1 MKIMYC
7 NIHWWI
13 IHGLDFIV
21 KEIAEKENLKVV
33 ELRYNKRLFSQG
45 HIQILSA
52 GIEDFLSLIYNARYV
67 ITNSFHGTIFSILF
81 EKNFYTL
88 KINGVNSRIENIL
101 NITELNNRCIENV
114 SEIDLKKKIDFKNA
128 KDKIEKEREHSQ
140 EFLRN
145 VLKK

>member
-1 MKIMYC
+1 M
-7 NIHWWI
+7 
-13 IHGLDFIV
+13 DSIV

-33 ELRYNKRLFSQG
+33 ELRYNKRLFSKG

-67 ITNSFHGTIFSILF
+67 ITNSFHGTIFSILL
-81 EKNFYTL
+81 EKNFYTV

-114 SEIDLKKKIDFKNA
+114 SEIDLKEKIDFKNA

>member
-1 MKIMYC
+1 M
-7 NIHWWI
+7 
-13 IHGLDFIV
+13 DSIV
-21 KEIAEKENLKVV
+21 KEISEKENLKVV
-33 ELRYNKRLFSQG
+33 ELRYNKRLFSKG

-81 EKNFYTL
+81 EKNFYTV

-114 SEIDLKKKIDFKNA
+114 SEINLKEKIDFKNA
-128 KDKIEKEREHSQ
+128 KDKIEKEREYSQ
-140 EFLRN
+140 EFLQN

>member
-1 MKIMYC
+1 M
-7 NIHWWI
+7 
-13 IHGLDFIV
+13 DSIV

-33 ELRYNKRLFSQG
+33 ELRYNKRLFSRG

-67 ITNSFHGTIFSILF
+67 ITNSFHGTIFSILL
-81 EKNFYTL
+81 EKNFYTV

-114 SEIDLKKKIDFKNA
+114 SEIDLNEKIDFKNA

-145 VLKK
+145 VLRK

>member
-1 MKIMYC
+1 M
-7 NIHWWI
+7 
-13 IHGLDFIV
+13 IHGLDSIV

-33 ELRYNKRLFSQG
+33 ELRYNKRLFSKG

-67 ITNSFHGTIFSILF
+67 ITNSFHGTIFSILL
-81 EKNFYTL
+81 EKNFYTV

-114 SEIDLKKKIDFKNA
+114 SEIDLKEKIDFKNA

>member
-1 MKIMYC
+1 M
-7 NIHWWI
+7 
-13 IHGLDFIV
+13 DSIV

-33 ELRYNKRLFSQG
+33 ELRYNKRLFSKG

-81 EKNFYTL
+81 EKNFYTV

-114 SEIDLKKKIDFKNA
+114 SEINLKEKIDFKNA

-140 EFLRN
+140 EFLQN

>member
-1 MKIMYC
+1 MDSI
-7 NIHWWI
+7 
-13 IHGLDFIV
+13 L

-33 ELRYNKRLFSQG
+33 ELRYNKRLFSKG

-67 ITNSFHGTIFSILF
+67 ITNSFHGTIFSILL
-81 EKNFYTL
+81 EKNFYTV

-114 SEIDLKKKIDFKNA
+114 SEIDLKEKIDFKNA

>member
-1 MKIMYC
+1 
-7 NIHWWI
+7 
-13 IHGLDFIV
+13 LDSIV

-33 ELRYNKRLFSQG
+33 ELRYNKRLFSKG

-67 ITNSFHGTIFSILF
+67 ITNSFHGTIFSILL
-81 EKNFYTL
+81 EKNFYTV

-114 SEIDLKKKIDFKNA
+114 SEIDLNEKIDFKNA

>member
-1 MKIMYC
+1 M
-7 NIHWWI
+7 
-13 IHGLDFIV
+13 DSIV

-33 ELRYNKRLFSQG
+33 ELRYNKRLFSKG

-67 ITNSFHGTIFSILF
+67 ITNSFHGTIFSILL
-81 EKNFYTL
+81 EKYFYTV

-101 NITELNNRCIENV
+101 NITELNNRCIENI
-114 SEIDLKKKIDFKNA
+114 SEINLKEKIDFKNA

>member
-1 MKIMYC
+1 M
-7 NIHWWI
+7 
-13 IHGLDFIV
+13 DSIV

-33 ELRYNKRLFSQG
+33 ELRYNKRLFSKS

-52 GIEDFLSLIYNARYV
+52 GIEDFLSLIYNAKYV

-81 EKNFYTL
+81 EKNFYTV

-128 KDKIEKEREHSQ
+128 KDKIEKEREYSQ

>member
-1 MKIMYC
+1 M
-7 NIHWWI
+7 
-13 IHGLDFIV
+13 
-21 KEIAEKENLKVV
+21 
-33 ELRYNKRLFSQG
+33 
-45 HIQILSA
+45 
-52 GIEDFLSLIYNARYV
+52 
-67 ITNSFHGTIFSILF
+67 F

>member
-1 MKIMYC
+1 M
-7 NIHWWI
+7 
-13 IHGLDFIV
+13 DFIV

-33 ELRYNKRLFSQG
+33 ELRYNKRLFSKG

-81 EKNFYTL
+81 EKNFYTV

-114 SEIDLKKKIDFKNA
+114 SEINLKEKIDFKNA

-140 EFLRN
+140 EFLQN

>member
-1 MKIMYC
+1 M
-7 NIHWWI
+7 
-13 IHGLDFIV
+13 DSIV

-33 ELRYNKRLFSQG
+33 ELRYNKRLFSKG

-67 ITNSFHGTIFSILF
+67 ITNSFHGTIFSILL
-81 EKNFYTL
+81 EKNFYTV

-114 SEIDLKKKIDFKNA
+114 SEIDLNEKIDYKNA

>member
-1 MKIMYC
+1 M
-7 NIHWWI
+7 
-13 IHGLDFIV
+13 DSIV

-33 ELRYNKRLFSQG
+33 ELRYNKRLFSKG

-67 ITNSFHGTIFSILF
+67 ITNSFHGTIFSILL
-81 EKNFYTL
+81 EKNFYTV

-114 SEIDLKKKIDFKNA
+114 SEIDLKEKIDFKNA
-128 KDKIEKEREHSQ
+128 KGKIEKEREHSQ

>member
-1 MKIMYC
+1 M
-7 NIHWWI
+7 
-13 IHGLDFIV
+13 DSIV

-33 ELRYNKRLFSQG
+33 ELRYNKRLFSRG

-67 ITNSFHGTIFSILF
+67 ITNSFHGTIFSILL
-81 EKNFYTL
+81 EKNFYTV

-114 SEIDLKKKIDFKNA
+114 SEIDLNEKIDFKNA

>member
-1 MKIMYC
+1 M
-7 NIHWWI
+7 
-13 IHGLDFIV
+13 DFIV

-33 ELRYNKRLFSQG
+33 ELRYNKRLFSKG

-81 EKNFYTL
+81 EKNFYTV

-114 SEIDLKKKIDFKNA
+114 SEINLKEKIDFKNA

>member
-1 MKIMYC
+1 M
-7 NIHWWI
+7 
-13 IHGLDFIV
+13 DSIV

-33 ELRYNKRLFSQG
+33 ELRYNKRLFSRG

-81 EKNFYTL
+81 EKNFYTV

-114 SEIDLKKKIDFKNA
+114 SEINLKKKIDFKNA

>member
-1 MKIMYC
+1 M
-7 NIHWWI
+7 
-13 IHGLDFIV
+13 DSIV

-33 ELRYNKRLFSQG
+33 ELRYNKRLFSKG

-67 ITNSFHGTIFSILF
+67 ITNSFHGTIFSILL
-81 EKNFYTL
+81 EKNFYTV

-101 NITELNNRCIENV
+101 NITELNNRCIENI
-114 SEIDLKKKIDFKNA
+114 SEINLKEKIDFKNA

>member
-1 MKIMYC
+1 M
-7 NIHWWI
+7 
-13 IHGLDFIV
+13 DSIV

-33 ELRYNKRLFSQG
+33 ELRYNKRLFSKG

-81 EKNFYTL
+81 EKNFYTV

-101 NITELNNRCIENV
+101 NITELSNRCIEKKNRLQKCKRK
-114 SEIDLKKKIDFKNA
+114 ERKRKRTFARIFTKCFKKI
-128 KDKIEKEREHSQ
+128 
-140 EFLRN
+140 
-145 VLKK
+145 KK

>member
-1 MKIMYC
+1 M
-7 NIHWWI
+7 
-13 IHGLDFIV
+13 DFIV

-33 ELRYNKRLFSQG
+33 ELRYNKRLFSRG

-145 VLKK
+145 VLRK

>member
-1 MKIMYC
+1 M
-7 NIHWWI
+7 
-13 IHGLDFIV
+13 DFIV

-33 ELRYNKRLFSQG
+33 ELRYNKRLFSRG

-114 SEIDLKKKIDFKNA
+114 SEIDLKEKIDFKNA

>member
-1 MKIMYC
+1 M
-7 NIHWWI
+7 
-13 IHGLDFIV
+13 DSIV

-33 ELRYNKRLFSQG
+33 ELRYNKRLFSKG

-81 EKNFYTL
+81 EKNFYTV

-114 SEIDLKKKIDFKNA
+114 SEIDLKEKIDFKNA

-145 VLKK
+145 ILKK

>member
-1 MKIMYC
+1 M
-7 NIHWWI
+7 
-13 IHGLDFIV
+13 DSIV

-33 ELRYNKRLFSQG
+33 ELRYNKRLFSKG

-67 ITNSFHGTIFSILF
+67 ITNSFHGTIFSILL
-81 EKNFYTL
+81 EKNFYTV

-114 SEIDLKKKIDFKNA
+114 SEIDLNEKIDFKNA

>member
-1 MKIMYC
+1 M
-7 NIHWWI
+7 
-13 IHGLDFIV
+13 DSIV

-33 ELRYNKRLFSQG
+33 ELRYNKRLFSKS

-52 GIEDFLSLIYNARYV
+52 GIEDFLSLIYNAKYV

-81 EKNFYTL
+81 EKNFYTV

-114 SEIDLKKKIDFKNA
+114 SEIDLKEKIDFKNA
-128 KDKIEKEREHSQ
+128 KDKIEKEREYSQ

>member
-1 MKIMYC
+1 M
-7 NIHWWI
+7 
-13 IHGLDFIV
+13 DSIV
-21 KEIAEKENLKVV
+21 KEIAEKENLKVA
-33 ELRYNKRLFSQG
+33 ELRYNKRLFSKG

-67 ITNSFHGTIFSILF
+67 ITNSFHGTIFSILL
-81 EKNFYTL
+81 EKNFYTV

-114 SEIDLKKKIDFKNA
+114 SEIDLNEKIDFKNA

>member
-1 MKIMYC
+1 M
-7 NIHWWI
+7 
-13 IHGLDFIV
+13 DFIV

-33 ELRYNKRLFSQG
+33 ELRYNKRLFSRG

>member
-1 MKIMYC
+1 M
-7 NIHWWI
+7 
-13 IHGLDFIV
+13 DSIV

-33 ELRYNKRLFSQG
+33 ELRYNKRLFSKG

-81 EKNFYTL
+81 EKNFYTV

-101 NITELNNRCIENV
+101 NITELSNRCIENI

-128 KDKIEKEREHSQ
+128 KEKIEKEREHSQ
-140 EFLRN
+140 EFLLN